1 MTENIALI
9 AKYNF
14 WEGNVLDLGYERK
27 EYLEKVQRFSG
38 NRLVKVLVGQRRTG
52 KSYLLRQIVRQLIQS
67 GVPPQN
73 TFYINKEFVEF
84 DFLSDYKELAS
95 LIDDYKAELKPLGKV
110 YLFIDEIQTIEGW
123 ERLVDS
129 YSQDFVDS
137 YEIYI
142 SGSNSQ
148 MLSGEL
154 ATLLSGRY
162 ISFQIYPFSFPEF
175 CQFKQVEQSKHSY
188 LDYLQTGAL
197 PELFHLPEP
206 ETKRHYV
213 SAIKDTVLLRD
224 IIQRY
229 NIKDAKLLEDI
240 FVYLVNNASNLVS
253 VSNIVNFFKSKNR
266 KTNYETVA
274 NYIQYIENTFLVHRV
289 ERYNIKGK
297 ETVSGTCKFYIN
309 DLAFKNYLYSGFGYG
324 IGYLLENAVY
334 LQLRQTGYEV
344 HVGTMRKGE
353 IDFVAKKEDRV
364 LYFQVTYLLADEQ
377 TVEREYGAFNSIND
391 NYEKFVVSLDDITF
405 PSNAGIKH
413 IQAWKLEKVLL

>member
-1 MTENIALI
+1 MTENIASI

-14 WEGNVLDLGYERK
+14 WNSNTPDLGFERK
-27 EYLEKVQRFSG
+27 EYLEKINLFSG
-38 NRLVKVLVGQRRTG
+38 NKLVKVLVGQRRTG
-52 KSYLLRQIVRQLIQS
+52 KSYLLRQILRQFIQS

-73 TFYINKEFVEF
+73 TLYINKEFVEF
-84 DFLSDYKELAS
+84 DFLSDYKALAS
-95 LIDDYKAELKPLGKV
+95 MVAAYKAELKPSGKV

-137 YEIYI
+137 YELFI

-162 ISFQIYPFSFPEF
+162 VSFQVYPFSFLEF
-175 CQFKQVEQSKHSY
+175 CQYKQVEQSKSSY

-229 NIKDAKLLEDI
+229 NIKDARLLDDI
-240 FVYLVNNASNLVS
+240 FAYLVNNASNLVS
-253 VSNIVNFFKSKNR
+253 VSNIVNYFKSKNR
-266 KTNYETVA
+266 KVNYETIA
-274 NYIQYIENTFLVHRV
+274 NYIQYIENTFLIHRV
-289 ERYNIKGK
+289 ERFNIKGK
-297 ETVSGTCKFYIN
+297 EIVSGTCKFYIN
-309 DLAFKNYLYSGFGYG
+309 DLAFKNYLYSGYGYG
-324 IGYLLENAVY
+324 IGFLLENAVY
-334 LQLRQTGYEV
+334 LQLRQAGYEV
-344 HVGTMRKGE
+344 FVGTMRKGD

-364 LYFQVTYLLADEQ
+364 LYFQVAYLLADAK
-377 TVEREYGAFNSIND
+377 TIEREYGAFNSIND
-391 NYEKFVVSLDDITF
+391 NYEKFVVSLDDVMF
-405 PSNAGIKH
+405 PSNSGIKH
-413 IQAWKLEKVLL
+413 IQAWKLDGLL